1 MKRLLALL
9 LLFLPALALKA
20 GWQTLDTNGDGRPEH
35 VAVTNLADLA
45 FSDDG
50 RVVGWY
56 VKRIKGRVVRDYA
69 RAYNL
74 LRPGLPAPGLEAT
87 PLKAEGFSV
96 EDGRLVARF
105 GGPGVALTYRI
116 SPNHYTVAL
125 EVRAERPVTL
135 VWSGIGGTDRPTTK
149 LLPKGAQSPLPA
161 GEGPAVYAAIQ
172 SLPNRGY
179 AFVLWPK
186 DPLPAKLAVKD
197 GGAVVS
203 LRLPAGTTE
212 LRVYGGQNELV
223 RYHVEGLLG
232 LPGLFEPNI
241 WGRLSL
247 ALLYLMEAFHRVVGD
262 WGLAILL
269 LTLAVRLLLWPLMH
283 QQFKAMA
290 EMQRIK
296 PLVDELNKKYKDD
309 PEKKNQALMKLYAEH
324 KINPA
329 AGCLPMLI
337 QLPILFVLWRVI
349 ANYEFGQGF
358 LWLPDLALPD
368 PYYILPVLYVAV
380 MFAQTLLMSQGN
392 KDAMRQSLF
401 MNLFFVYLVLQFPA
415 GVTLYWVFST
425 LIGLLQQWMINRQL
439 KASPAGG

>member
-1 MKRLLALL
+1 MKRLLALFL
-9 LLFLPALALKA
+9 LLAPALALKA
-20 GWQTLDTNGDGRPEH
+20 SWQTLDTTGDGTPEH
-35 VAVTNLADLA
+35 VAVTNLADVA
-45 FSDDG
+45 FDDSG

-56 VKRIKGRVVRDYA
+56 VKRIKGRAIKDYA

-74 LRPGLPAPGLEAT
+74 VRPGLPKPGLKNL
-87 PLKAEGFSV
+87 PLKPVGFT
-96 EDGRLVARF
+96 EKNGRLVARF
-105 GGPGVALTYRI
+105 TGPDAELTYRI
-116 SPNHYTVAL
+116 SPNHYTVWL
-125 EVRAERPVTL
+125 TVRLKRPATL
-135 VWSGIGGTDRPTTK
+135 IWSGIGGTDQPTTK
-149 LLPKGAQSPLPA
+149 LLLKGSTKPIPA
-161 GEGPAVYAAIQ
+161 GNGEAAYAA
-172 SLPNRGY
+172 LETRPNSGY
-179 AFVLWPK
+179 AFVVWPK
-186 DPLPAKLAVKD
+186 RPLPTELSVQN
-197 GGAVVS
+197 GGAVIA

-232 LPGLFEPNI
+232 LPGLFKPNI
-241 WGRLSL
+241 WGQLSL
-247 ALLYLMEAFHRVVGD
+247 ALLYLMEAFHRLVGD

-329 AGCLPMLI
+329 AGCLPMFI

-425 LIGLLQQWMINRQL
+425 LIGLIQQWLINQQI
-439 KASPAGG
+439 KASPARG